1 MFTHHIDEN
10 ISLRMFQERDAQEF
24 YELTMNSKENLR
36 EWLGWLDF
44 IHTVEDTDHH
54 IKTSLHTFVENGGY
68 PTSFA
73 ILYKGK
79 IAGTISFN
87 TINLMHKSGSVGY
100 WLGQDYQGKG
110 IMSKAF
116 AAILSYGFRNL
127 ELNRIEVRA
136 AAGNKKSRAIP
147 EKFGFIK
154 EGQIRQAEWLYDHFV
169 DHIVYG
175 LLAEEWQKQ
184 QRGSAN

>member
-1 MFTHHIDEN
+1 MFTHYIDEN

-24 YELTMNSKENLR
+24 FELTMHSKEYLR

-44 IHTVEDTDHH
+44 VNTVEDTAHH
-54 IKTSLHTFVENGGY
+54 IKTTLEAFAENGGY
-68 PTSFA
+68 PTIFA

-79 IAGTISFN
+79 IAGTIGFN
-87 TINLMHKSGSVGY
+87 SIYAMHKSGSIGY
-100 WLGQDYQGKG
+100 WLGQEYQGKG

-116 AAILSYGFRNL
+116 AAMLAYGFRDL
-127 ELNRIEVRA
+127 QLNRIEVRA
-136 AAGNKKSRAIP
+136 AAGNKKSRTIP
-147 EKFGFIK
+147 EKFGFTM

-175 LLAEEWQKQ
+175 LLIEEWQKQ
-184 QRGSAN
+184 QRGSAD